1 MEATQYVLSSKTD
14 NLGEK
19 NILDGSSRKEKGM
32 SKNLFLPNLFSEK
45 KEILVVFLFIQH
57 QILKAQNERPQ
68 KF

>member
-1 MEATQYVLSSKTD
+1 M
-14 NLGEK
+14 
-19 NILDGSSRKEKGM
+19 RK
-32 SKNLFLPNLFSEK
+32 PNRRIELKSEK